1 MLQIEKTNELLT
13 HFNDKA
19 WPYMWFLNKGGK
31 ESKGFDMN
39 VDKAW
44 AQGVSGKDL
53 IKNYFL
59 NHLVNGRLKP

>member
-1 MLQIEKTNELLT
+1 MNELLT

-31 ESKGFDMN
+31 ESRGLDMN

-44 AQGVSGKDL
+44 AQGVSGKA
-53 IKNYFL
+53 YM
-59 NHLVNGRLKP
+59 